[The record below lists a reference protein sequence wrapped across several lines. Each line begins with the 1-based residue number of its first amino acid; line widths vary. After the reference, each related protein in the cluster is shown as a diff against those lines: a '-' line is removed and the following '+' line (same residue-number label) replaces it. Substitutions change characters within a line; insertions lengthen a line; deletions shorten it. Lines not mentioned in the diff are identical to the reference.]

1 MIDSK
6 AGTKKRK
13 KKKHSK
19 VFRNIFLTLL
29 SIFLVAVVAGT
40 GVVLAIIKTAPK
52 IDVNAILS
60 LSEPSKIYDN
70 KNQFIDNVNTSE
82 HRTVISS
89 DKMPQDLKNAFISIE
104 DERFYKHHGI
114 DIRRIMGAAFEDIVN
129 KIKRKPGLQGASTI
143 TQQLIKNTV
152 LTPETTFKRKIQE
165 AYLAINLEKYLSKD
179 QILEAYMNTI
189 LLGGNTYGV
198 EAASNQYF
206 NKSAN
211 QLNLTECAFIAGVTQ
226 NPSLYYLSAFG
237 KKDSSY
243 FISRT
248 KLVLQKMYENNHI
261 TKEQYESSLK
271 NLNKDSSTYQ
281 EIAAITAKKS
291 DAVKAKDQAS
301 KNKNTAGINKAE
313 ADIANYDSQINKY
326 KSKLTMAFKKPS
338 SNSNRLNYEWFSLPV
353 IDQVKKDLKSQY
365 KYSDAEAVN
374 LLMYGGLK
382 IYTTMDKKLQDY
394 AQGVLDDDRN
404 LGITSTK
411 DKSGIIQPQ
420 ASAVIMDYHT
430 GEVKVIIGGRG
441 EQPAMSYNRAA
452 SNKFLR
458 PSGSSIKP
466 LTVYSPAIDTKQA
479 TAATVIED
487 SPLPEEIGRL
497 YPVNGKPYNPSNY
510 DSEGYKGYVNL
521 RTALTYSI
529 NLVAIKL
536 ENQIGLKT
544 GADYAEKFGLKLDE
558 HDKTSIAA
566 LSLGQLHVN
575 TSGDN
580 PSGVNTLTMA
590 AAFGT
595 FGNDGN
601 YTSPILYKKVV
612 DRSGKVILESR
623 LNTHEVLSPESS
635 YIMYDLLKGPIESP
649 YGTAPNARLS
659 SMPAAGKTGTSGDKK
674 DFWFCGLTPYYSG
687 AVWIGNDYPTSYYN
701 IYSSTSAGLWAKI
714 MEEANKGLP
723 TKDVDKPSDIVT
735 ASVCRDSGKLPTDAC
750 TKDPRGNRTYQEMFI
765 PGTVPTDMCDTHV
778 EARINKL
785 TGKLA
790 TKFTL
795 PIFVETRVYIK
806 RDYTPS
812 VYLDDE
818 PYVLPKEFDNSA
830 PETQKQEDT
839 PPNDSNAVDD
849 TNNTTDTPNTTGDT
863 DTQDSNS
870 TNNTTTN
877 TNQNNTTKKNKR

>member
-1 MIDSK
+1 MVVSK
-6 AGTKKRK
+6 TGAKKSK
-13 KKKHSK
+13 KKKRSK
-19 VFRNIFLTLL
+19 VFRNILLTLL
-29 SIFLVAVVAGT
+29 SIIVVAAVAGT

-60 LSEPSKIYDN
+60 LSEPSKIYDD
-70 KNQFIDNVNTSE
+70 KGEFIDNVNTSE
-82 HRTVISS
+82 HRTVISF
-89 DKMPQDLKNAFISIE
+89 KEMPKDLQNAFVSIE

-114 DIRRIMGAAFEDIVN
+114 DIRRIVGAAFEDVAN

-152 LTPETTFKRKIQE
+152 LTPEATFKRKIQE
-165 AYLAINLEKYLSKD
+165 AYLAIELEKYLSKD

-189 LLGGNTYGV
+189 QLGGNTYGV
-198 EAASNQYF
+198 EAASIQYF

-226 NPSLYYLSAFG
+226 NPTLYYLSAFG

-243 FISRT
+243 FINRT
-248 KLVLQKMYENNHI
+248 KLVLDKMYENNYI
-261 TKEQYESSLK
+261 SKEQYDSSLK
-271 NLNKDSSTYQ
+271 DLNKDSATYK
-281 EIAAITAKKS
+281 EIAAINTKKTE
-291 DAVKAKDQAS
+291 AVNAKDKAS
-301 KNKNTAGINKAE
+301 KSKNTAGINKADAE
-313 ADIANYDSQINKY
+313 IANYDSQINKY
-326 KSKLTMAFKKPS
+326 KSKLVMAFKKPS
-338 SNSNRLNYEWFSLPV
+338 SNSNRLGYEWFSLPV
-353 IDQVKKDLKSQY
+353 IEQVKKDLKSQY
-365 KYSDAEAVN
+365 NYSDAETVN

-404 LGITSTK
+404 LGITSSK

-466 LTVYSPAIDTKQA
+466 LTVYSPAIDTRQA

-521 RTALTYSI
+521 RTAITYSI

-544 GADYAEKFGLKLDE
+544 GADYAEKFGLKLDA

-566 LSLGQLHVN
+566 LALGQLHVN
-575 TSGDN
+575 TSSSN

-590 AAFGT
+590 AAYGT

-601 YTSPILYKKVV
+601 YTSPILYSKVI
-612 DRSGKVILESR
+612 DRSGKVILESKVSTR
-623 LNTHEVLSPESS
+623 TVLSPESS
-635 YIMYDLLKGPIESP
+635 YIMYDLLKGPVESP
-649 YGTAPNARLS
+649 YGTAPNAKLS
-659 SMPAAGKTGTSGDKK
+659 SMPSAGKTGTSGDKK

-714 MEEANKGLP
+714 MEEANKNLP
-723 TKDVDKPSDIVT
+723 RKDVTMPSDIVT

-750 TKDPRGNRTYQEMFI
+750 TKDPRGDRTYQEMFI

-778 EARINKL
+778 EAKINKL

-795 PIFVETRVYIK
+795 PFLVETKVYIK

-818 PYVLPKEFDNSA
+818 PYVVPKELDNSTS
-830 PETQKQEDT
+830 EDQKK
-839 PPNDSNAVDD
+839 NDNTSDDNAVNNTDD
-849 TNNTTDTPNTTGDT
+849 NNTTGNNSNTTEDNT
-863 DTQDSNS
+863 DTQNNNS
-870 TNNTTTN
+870 TETDNNTTP
-877 TNQNNTTKKNKR
+877 KKNKK